1 MTYQDAFVR
10 YLAGEKQPTLEIS
23 ATEHVNKKPP
33 KDSIYYNFY
42 ANSTISTPKTTTPN
56 STTATATSAQPQH
69 HQQPAASANNTT
81 TTASS
86 TTTTING
93 GGLDK
98 ENYYNSSRRENL
110 TPLNSCEYRNSYKD
124 VYDNQGVRVNPAIFK
139 SLPHTVAPNATASS
153 SVPNGTTTTTT
164 TSPSSITIVP
174 NNNSQKSSIVIT
186 KNQNPVTPQKCDEV
200 IPLSTPPPQP
210 SANILADHTYK
221 TTTQTTLGSNTNGQ
235 KVNQQNNAECSP
247 KSNNNKQ
254 IHPQSVGGENL
265 GESVLFVGNSLVDAT
280 VRANE
285 MEENVQP
292 HHHHHHQHHN
302 HQQIT
307 DECITFTQGE
317 FLIHKPTFSGDFENY
332 DIWCVLDEQ
341 YLQKYEPV
349 LLSTGERCHQSA
361 DILAQYNANKDEFLL
376 IKVEEKGKTEN
387 ENLVVA
393 VLSEY
398 EPRNNE
404 KIAHAL
410 ASHSGR

>member
-42 ANSTISTPKTTTPN
+42 ANSTISSTKTTTPN
-56 STTATATSAQPQH
+56 STTTTATSAQPQH

-86 TTTTING
+86 TTTINGGG

-139 SLPHTVAPNATASS
+139 SLPHTIASNATASS
-153 SVPNGTTTTTT
+153 SAPNGTTT

-186 KNQNPVTPQKCDEV
+186 KNQNPVTPQKCDEI
-200 IPLSTPPPQP
+200 IPLSTPPQP

-221 TTTQTTLGSNTNGQ
+221 TTTQSTLGANTNGQ

-247 KSNNNKQ
+247 KSNNNNNKQ
-254 IHPQSVGGENL
+254 IHPQSMGGENL
-265 GESVLFVGNSLVDAT
+265 DESVLFVGNSLVEAT

-292 HHHHHHQHHN
+292 HHHHHNHHN

-410 ASHSGR
+410 ASHSG